1 MAPASW
7 VGPHSTATTC
17 NVLIRRARLWFG
29 TLRGFANYSVMAS
42 KDDRRAALLLTGLA
56 AAGLVVRL
64 ISASGPPPGAL
75 FYRAAEEART
85 SRDSLTDQALR
96 LNRPLSPGETID
108 VDRASAQEL
117 TRLPRI
123 GPALAGRI
131 VAERT
136 ARGGFGSLQEL
147 DEVPG
152 IGPAVIEGI
161 GQYVVFSG
169 PVRRSGTEATM
180 TRVRLSTA
188 TPEELAELPGI
199 GPALARA
206 IVEDRRRRGRF
217 KTVDGLTRVRGI
229 GPVTV
234 ERIRGLVMP

>member
-1 MAPASW
+1 M
-7 VGPHSTATTC
+7 
-17 NVLIRRARLWFG
+17 
-29 TLRGFANYSVMAS
+29 VMAT
-42 KDDRRAALLLTGLA
+42 KDDRRAALLLVGLA
-56 AAGLVVRL
+56 VAGLVVRL
-64 ISASGPPPGAL
+64 ISGSGPLPGAL
-75 FYRAAEEART
+75 LYRAAQEPRT

-131 VAERT
+131 VTERT
-136 ARGGFGSLQEL
+136 ARGGFGSLQDL

-161 GQYVVFSG
+161 KQHVVFSG
-169 PVRRSGTEATM
+169 PARRSAKQAAAG
-180 TRVRLSTA
+180 RVRLNTA
-188 TPEELAELPGI
+188 TSEELEELPGI

-206 IVEDRRRRGRF
+206 IIEDRRRRGRF

-234 ERIRGLVMP
+234 ERIRGLVVP